1 MDIDGGAEWGNV
13 VDGVVVARQGSES
26 KIESDSG
33 PLLQEIVWS

>member
-1 MDIDGGAEWGNV
+1 MDIDSRAEWGNV
-13 VDGVVVARQGSES
+13 VDGVVVVKQGNEG